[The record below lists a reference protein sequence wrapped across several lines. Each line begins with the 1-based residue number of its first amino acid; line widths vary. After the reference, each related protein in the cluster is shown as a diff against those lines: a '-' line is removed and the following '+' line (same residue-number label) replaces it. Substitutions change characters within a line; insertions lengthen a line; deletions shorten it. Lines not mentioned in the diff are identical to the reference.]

1 MEWGLHVWNI
11 PSLIARQPQ
20 SHVSPLWHEKKFY
33 VFKPDVSVARFFFF
47 FFFHIVKT
55 AAGINNQLSTTK
67 PNIKQYPACVSVTSF
82 PFYFTF

>member
-1 MEWGLHVWNI
+1 MEYSI
-11 PSLIARQPQ
+11 IDSSPASIAC
-20 SHVSPLWHEKKFY
+20 VSFMAREKKIY
-33 VFKPDVSVARFFFF
+33 VFKPDVSVARFFF

-67 PNIKQYPACVSVTSF
+67 PNIKEYPACVSVTSF

>member
-1 MEWGLHVWNI
+1 MEYSIIDSSPASIACVSFMAREKNFMFLNQM
-11 PSLIARQPQ
+11 SLWLA
-20 SHVSPLWHEKKFY
+20 
-33 VFKPDVSVARFFFF
+33 F

-67 PNIKQYPACVSVTSF
+67 PNIKEYPACVSVTSF

>member
-1 MEWGLHVWNI
+1 MEYSI
-11 PSLIARQPQ
+11 IDSSPASIAC
-20 SHVSPLWHEKKFY
+20 VSFMARKKFY
-33 VFKPDVSVARFFFF
+33 VFKPEVSVTRF

-67 PNIKQYPACVSVTSF
+67 PNIKEHPACVSVTSF